1 MEQIDF
7 FAKVLGHIGPV
18 AVSDSLLTSLLVTAL
33 LGTVS
38 AVLTRRRTALPDRI
52 QVALEG
58 VVSACEN
65 AVCDVIPSAYREV
78 TPFIM
83 SLWLFLATANLISLI
98 PGFDSPTRDLSVT
111 SALAVLVFFSVHWFG
126 IRSQGIR
133 SYLKHYL
140 TPNPILLPF
149 HLIGEITRTLALA
162 IRLFGNMMSMELIG
176 LLLLVIGGL
185 FVPVPI
191 LLLHVVEGL
200 VQAYIF
206 GILSLVYIA
215 GGIQSGPQQE
225 NSSP

>member
-65 AVCDVIPSAYREV
+65 AVRDVIPSAYREV

-225 NSSP
+225 NSAP

>member
-7 FAKVLGHIGPV
+7 FARVIGHIGPV
-18 AVSDSLLTSLLVTAL
+18 AISDSLITSVLVTGL
-33 LGTVS
+33 LAAVS
-38 AVLTRRRTALPDRI
+38 AVLTRRRTALPDRV
-52 QVALEG
+52 QVVLEG
-58 VVSACEN
+58 IVSACEN
-65 AVCDVIPSAYREV
+65 AVREVIPTAYREV

-126 IRSQGIR
+126 IRQQGL
-133 SYLKHYL
+133 SAYLKHYL

-206 GILSLVYIA
+206 GILALVYIA

>member
-7 FAKVLGHIGPV
+7 FAKILGHIGPV

-38 AVLTRRRTALPDRI
+38 AVLTRRKSALPDRI

-65 AVCDVIPSAYREV
+65 AVRDVIPSAYREV

-126 IRSQGIR
+126 IRSQGVR

-215 GGIQSGPQQE
+215 GGIQSGPKQE
-225 NSSP
+225 NSPP